1 MATQT
6 RTNARVEHSA
16 AIAAYAKAK
25 GIDDSRAGKQFR
37 AVLRAN
43 MDKIKTADPSF
54 KHDKNA
60 PWPSHSRKVLA
71 DLFPT
76 VAAFKG

>member
-1 MATQT
+1 MATQN
-6 RTNARVEHSA
+6 RTARIEHSA
-16 AIAAYAKAK
+16 AIATYAKAK

-43 MDKIKTADPSF
+43 VDKIRSADPTF
-54 KHDKNA
+54 KHSKNS

-71 DLFPT
+71 ELFPS
-76 VAAFKG
+76 VGAFKG